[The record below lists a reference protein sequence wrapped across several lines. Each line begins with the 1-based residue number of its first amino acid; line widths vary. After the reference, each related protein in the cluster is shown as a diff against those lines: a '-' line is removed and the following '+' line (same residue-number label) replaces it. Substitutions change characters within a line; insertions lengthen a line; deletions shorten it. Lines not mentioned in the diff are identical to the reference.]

1 MSGDNA
7 VSQQADLA
15 AEQSVGLQL
24 RRAREAR
31 GMTVEGVGAA
41 IKLTAR
47 QVEAI
52 EADDYARLTSA
63 TYARG
68 FIRNYASL
76 MGLDAQ
82 SLLTQL
88 DRHEVRA
95 RPQLVEQ
102 ANVGVAMPSQS
113 ARRKWMLPVLAL
125 SVPALAAVALYVWFE
140 FWPEDRQS
148 SAAESTAVV
157 VEAPPVEPAP
167 EAPVAAEPVPPVDP
181 QAVAVPA
188 DAQTVAAAP
197 DAAALAAAQPVSAP
211 AAPAAP
217 SVPGQRQLTFRFTG
231 DSWIEMRD
239 AQGRIVLSEL
249 NRTGST
255 RSLSTAFP
263 VSLVIGNAK
272 SVSMDID
279 GAPYDLAPSIKVE
292 VARLRLE

>member
-1 MSGDNA
+1 MTVDNT
-7 VSQQADLA
+7 VSQQADFA
-15 AEQSVGLQL
+15 DEPSVGLQL

-31 GMTVEGVGAA
+31 GMTIEGVGAA
-41 IKLTAR
+41 IKLAAR

-82 SLLTQL
+82 ALLAQL

-113 ARRKWMLPVLAL
+113 ARRKWMLPLLAL

-140 FWPEDRQS
+140 FWPADAQPAAVEPTS
-148 SAAESTAVV
+148 AVVSPPAAEA
-157 VEAPPVEPAP
+157 AP
-167 EAPVAAEPVPPVDP
+167 EVPATEPVPPVDP
-181 QAVAVPA
+181 QTAAVPA
-188 DAQTVAAAP
+188 EVPPPNPSP
-197 DAAALAAAQPVSAP
+197 DATAAVPPAPAQPAP
-211 AAPAAP
+211 AAPA
-217 SVPGQRQLTFRFTG
+217 VPGQRQLNFRFTA

-239 AQGRIVLSEL
+239 AQGRVVLSEL
-249 NRTGST
+249 NRAGST
-255 RSLSTAFP
+255 RSFTAVFP

-272 SVSMDID
+272 SVTMDID
-279 GAPYDLAPSIKVE
+279 GTPYDLVPSTKVE

>member
-1 MSGDNA
+1 MTGDNA
-7 VSQQADLA
+7 VSQQAEMSIEL
-15 AEQSVGLQL
+15 SVGMQL

-41 IKLTAR
+41 IKLAAR

-82 SLLTQL
+82 ALLAQL

-125 SVPALAAVALYVWFE
+125 SVPALAAIALYVWFE

-148 SAAESTAVV
+148 SAVEPTAVV
-157 VEAPPVEPAP
+157 VEAPPAEPAP
-167 EAPVAAEPVPPVDP
+167 EVPVAAEPVPLVDP
-181 QAVAVPA
+181 QAVALPA
-188 DAQTVAAAP
+188 DAQTANASP
-197 DAAALAAAQPVSAP
+197 DTSGLAVMPPVSAP
-211 AAPAAP
+211 AAPATP
-217 SVPGQRQLTFRFTG
+217 VVPGQRQLNFRFTG
-231 DSWIEMRD
+231 DSWIEVRD

-272 SVSMDID
+272 SVTMDID
-279 GAPYDLAPSIKVE
+279 GAPYDLASSIKVE

>member
-1 MSGDNA
+1 MTVDNT
-7 VSQQADLA
+7 VSQQTGFAD
-15 AEQSVGLQL
+15 EPSVGLQL

-41 IKLTAR
+41 IKLAAR

-82 SLLTQL
+82 ALLAQL

-113 ARRKWMLPVLAL
+113 ARRKWMLPLLAL
-125 SVPALAAVALYVWFE
+125 SVPALAAIALYVWFE
-140 FWPEDRQS
+140 FWPADAQP
-148 SAAESTAVV
+148 AAAVEPTPAVV
-157 VEAPPVEPAP
+157 APPEAEATP
-167 EAPVAAEPVPPVDP
+167 EAPATEPVLPVDP
-181 QAVAVPA
+181 QTATVPA
-188 DAQTVAAAP
+188 EVPPPNPSP
-197 DAAALAAAQPVSAP
+197 DAAATAALPPASAQPAP
-211 AAPAAP
+211 AAPA
-217 SVPGQRQLTFRFTG
+217 VPGQRQLNFRFTA

-249 NRTGST
+249 NRAGST
-255 RSLSTAFP
+255 RSLTAVFP

-272 SVSMDID
+272 SVTMDID
-279 GAPYDLAPSIKVE
+279 GTPYDLAPSTKVE

>member
-1 MSGDNA
+1 MTVDNT
-7 VSQQADLA
+7 VSQQADFA
-15 AEQSVGLQL
+15 DEPSVGLQL

-41 IKLTAR
+41 IKLAAR

-52 EADDYARLTSA
+52 ESDDYARLTSA

-82 SLLTQL
+82 ALLAQL

-113 ARRKWMLPVLAL
+113 ARRKWMLPLLAL
-125 SVPALAAVALYVWFE
+125 SVPALAAIALYVWFE
-140 FWPEDRQS
+140 FWPAGAQPAAVEPTPAVVAPP
-148 SAAESTAVV
+148 AAEA
-157 VEAPPVEPAP
+157 AP
-167 EAPVAAEPVPPVDP
+167 EVPASEPVPPVDP
-181 QAVAVPA
+181 QTAAVQAEVPPPNPS
-188 DAQTVAAAP
+188 P
-197 DAAALAAAQPVSAP
+197 DAAATAALPPVSAQQ
-211 AAPAAP
+211 APAATA
-217 SVPGQRQLTFRFTG
+217 VPGQRQLNFRFTA

-239 AQGRIVLSEL
+239 AQGRVVLSEL
-249 NRTGST
+249 NRAGST
-255 RSLSTAFP
+255 RSLTAVFP

-279 GAPYDLAPSIKVE
+279 GAPYDLVPSTKVE

>member
-1 MSGDNA
+1 MTVDNT
-7 VSQQADLA
+7 VSQQADFA
-15 AEQSVGLQL
+15 DEPSVGLQL

-41 IKLTAR
+41 IKLAAR

-52 EADDYARLTSA
+52 ESDDYARLTSA

-82 SLLTQL
+82 ALLAQL

-113 ARRKWMLPVLAL
+113 ARRKWMLPLLAL
-125 SVPALAAVALYVWFE
+125 SVPALAAIALYVWFE
-140 FWPEDRQS
+140 FWPAGAQPAAVEPTPAVVAPP
-148 SAAESTAVV
+148 AAEA
-157 VEAPPVEPAP
+157 AP
-167 EAPVAAEPVPPVDP
+167 EAPATEPVPPVDP
-181 QAVAVPA
+181 QVATVPA
-188 DAQTVAAAP
+188 EVPPPNPSP
-197 DAAALAAAQPVSAP
+197 DAAATAAVPPASAQPAP
-211 AAPAAP
+211 A
-217 SVPGQRQLTFRFTG
+217 VPGQRQLNFRFTA

-239 AQGRIVLSEL
+239 AQGRVVLSEL
-249 NRTGST
+249 NRAGST
-255 RSLSTAFP
+255 RSLNAVFP

-272 SVSMDID
+272 SVTMDID
-279 GAPYDLAPSIKVE
+279 GTPYDLAPSTKVE

>member
-1 MSGDNA
+1 MTVDNT
-7 VSQQADLA
+7 VSQQADFA
-15 AEQSVGLQL
+15 DEPSVGLQL

-31 GMTVEGVGAA
+31 GMTVEGIGAA
-41 IKLTAR
+41 IKLAAR

-52 EADDYARLTSA
+52 ESDDYARLTSA

-82 SLLTQL
+82 ALLAQL

-113 ARRKWMLPVLAL
+113 ARRKWMLPLLAL
-125 SVPALAAVALYVWFE
+125 SVPALAAIALYVWFE
-140 FWPEDRQS
+140 FWPAGAQP
-148 SAAESTAVV
+148 AAVEPTPAVV
-157 VEAPPVEPAP
+157 VPPAAEATPEVPAS
-167 EAPVAAEPVPPVDP
+167 EPVPPVDP
-181 QAVAVPA
+181 QTAAVQAEVPPPNPS
-188 DAQTVAAAP
+188 P
-197 DAAALAAAQPVSAP
+197 DAAATAALPPVSAQQ
-211 AAPAAP
+211 APAATA
-217 SVPGQRQLTFRFTG
+217 VPGQRQLNFRFTA

-239 AQGRIVLSEL
+239 AQGRVVLSEL
-249 NRTGST
+249 NRAGST
-255 RSLSTAFP
+255 RSFTAVFP

-279 GAPYDLAPSIKVE
+279 GAPYDLVPSTKVE

>member
-1 MSGDNA
+1 MTGDNA
-7 VSQQADLA
+7 VTQQADFA
-15 AEQSVGLQL
+15 AELSVGLQL
-24 RRAREAR
+24 RRAREVR

-41 IKLTAR
+41 IKLAAR

-82 SLLTQL
+82 ALLAQL

-95 RPQLVEQ
+95 RPQLAEQ

-125 SVPALAAVALYVWFE
+125 SVPVLAAIALYVWFE
-140 FWPEDRQS
+140 FWPADAQPVAVEPAQVVAAVPPAEPVS
-148 SAAESTAVV
+148 EVPVTAESV
-157 VEAPPVEPAP
+157 PPVETP
-167 EAPVAAEPVPPVDP
+167 EAVAPAEV
-181 QAVAVPA
+181 QTANASA
-188 DAQTVAAAP
+188 DAASMAS
-197 DAAALAAAQPVSAP
+197 AQPASAP
-211 AAPAAP
+211 AAAAT
-217 SVPGQRQLTFRFTG
+217 PGQRQLTFRFTG

-239 AQGRIVLSEL
+239 GQGRIVLSEL
-249 NRTGST
+249 NRAGST
-255 RSLSTAFP
+255 RTLSAVFP
-263 VSLVIGNAK
+263 VALVIGNAK

-279 GAPYDLAPSIKVE
+279 GAPYDLTPSTKVE

>member
-1 MSGDNA
+1 MTVDNT
-7 VSQQADLA
+7 VSQQADFA
-15 AEQSVGLQL
+15 DEPSVGLQL

-41 IKLTAR
+41 IKLAAR

-52 EADDYARLTSA
+52 ESDDYARLTSA

-82 SLLTQL
+82 ALLAQL

-113 ARRKWMLPVLAL
+113 ARRKWMLPLLAL
-125 SVPALAAVALYVWFE
+125 SVPALAAIALYVWFE
-140 FWPEDRQS
+140 FWPAGAQPAAVEPTPAVVAPP
-148 SAAESTAVV
+148 AAEA
-157 VEAPPVEPAP
+157 AP
-167 EAPVAAEPVPPVDP
+167 EVPASEPVPPVDP
-181 QAVAVPA
+181 QTAAVQAEVPPPNPS
-188 DAQTVAAAP
+188 P
-197 DAAALAAAQPVSAP
+197 DAAATAALPPVSAQQ
-211 AAPAAP
+211 APAATA
-217 SVPGQRQLTFRFTG
+217 VPGQRQLNFRFTA

-239 AQGRIVLSEL
+239 AQGRVVLSEL
-249 NRTGST
+249 NRAGST
-255 RSLSTAFP
+255 RSFTAVFP

-272 SVSMDID
+272 SVTMDID
-279 GAPYDLAPSIKVE
+279 GAPYDLVPSTKVE

>member
-1 MSGDNA
+1 MTGDNA
-7 VSQQADLA
+7 VSQQAEFAD
-15 AEQSVGLQL
+15 EQSVGLQL

-41 IKLTAR
+41 IKLAAR

-82 SLLTQL
+82 SLLAQL

-140 FWPEDRQS
+140 FWPADAQ
-148 SAAESTAVV
+148 
-157 VEAPPVEPAP
+157 
-167 EAPVAAEPVPPVDP
+167 PVAAEPAPVLAAPPAADAAPEVPAAEPAPPVDP
-181 QAVAVPA
+181 QAAGLPADVPAPNLAADAAATAAVPPASAQPAPAVPA
-188 DAQTVAAAP
+188 
-197 DAAALAAAQPVSAP
+197 
-211 AAPAAP
+211 
-217 SVPGQRQLTFRFTG
+217 VPGQRQLNFRFTA

-249 NRTGST
+249 NRAGST
-255 RSLSTAFP
+255 RTLSAVFP

-272 SVSMDID
+272 SVTMDID
-279 GAPYDLAPSIKVE
+279 GTPYDLAPSTKVE

>member
-1 MSGDNA
+1 MTVDNT
-7 VSQQADLA
+7 VSQQADFA
-15 AEQSVGLQL
+15 DEPSVGLQL

-41 IKLTAR
+41 IKLAAR

-52 EADDYARLTSA
+52 ESDDYARLTSA

-82 SLLTQL
+82 ALLAQL

-113 ARRKWMLPVLAL
+113 ARRKWMLPLLAL
-125 SVPALAAVALYVWFE
+125 SVPALAAIALYVWFE
-140 FWPEDRQS
+140 FWPAGAQPAAVEPTPAVVAPP
-148 SAAESTAVV
+148 AAEA
-157 VEAPPVEPAP
+157 AP
-167 EAPVAAEPVPPVDP
+167 EVPASEPVPPVDP
-181 QAVAVPA
+181 QTAAVQAEVPPPNPS
-188 DAQTVAAAP
+188 P
-197 DAAALAAAQPVSAP
+197 DAAATAALPPVSAQP
-211 AAPAAP
+211 APAATA
-217 SVPGQRQLTFRFTG
+217 VPGQRQLNFRFTA

-239 AQGRIVLSEL
+239 AQGRVVLSEL
-249 NRTGST
+249 NRAGST
-255 RSLSTAFP
+255 RSLTAVFP

-272 SVSMDID
+272 SVTMDID
-279 GAPYDLAPSIKVE
+279 GAPYDLVPSTKVE

>member
-1 MSGDNA
+1 MTVDNT
-7 VSQQADLA
+7 VSQQADFA
-15 AEQSVGLQL
+15 DEPSVGLQL

-41 IKLTAR
+41 IKLAAR

-52 EADDYARLTSA
+52 ESDDYARLTSA

-82 SLLTQL
+82 ALLAQL

-113 ARRKWMLPVLAL
+113 ARRKWMLPLLAL
-125 SVPALAAVALYVWFE
+125 SVPALAAIALYVWFE
-140 FWPEDRQS
+140 FWPAGAQPAAVEATPAVVAPP
-148 SAAESTAVV
+148 AAEA
-157 VEAPPVEPAP
+157 AP
-167 EAPVAAEPVPPVDP
+167 EVPASEPVPPVDP
-181 QAVAVPA
+181 QTAAVQAEVPPPNPS
-188 DAQTVAAAP
+188 P
-197 DAAALAAAQPVSAP
+197 DAAATAALPPVSAQQ
-211 AAPAAP
+211 APAATA
-217 SVPGQRQLTFRFTG
+217 VPGQRQLNFRFTA

-239 AQGRIVLSEL
+239 AQGRVVLSEL
-249 NRTGST
+249 NRAGST
-255 RSLSTAFP
+255 RSLTAVFP

-279 GAPYDLAPSIKVE
+279 GAPYDLVPSTKVE